1 MTSVHDR
8 RPVGAGATLWSAA
21 IALAL
26 VLGSAFAQPATDGVY
41 YEIFVRSFQDSDG
54 DGIGDLRGV
63 IERLDYLDDLG
74 VDGLWLMP
82 IHPSGS
88 YHGYDVTDYYA
99 VHPDYGT
106 LDDLRDLLDAAHA
119 RDIAVVLD
127 LVVNHTGS
135 GHPWFLAADA
145 GDPAYRDYYS
155 WSDEPLDWRGTGG
168 GPAWHRGADGHY
180 LGLFWSEMPDLNHR
194 NPEVTA
200 AMRDVA
206 AFWLALGVDGFRI
219 DAIQHVIEGED
230 GRIANAPENFAWVA
244 EFERF
249 VRGFDPEAFLVGETW
264 TGVQTIARYHDE
276 ATLDMSFN
284 YPLWGAL
291 LAGIQARS
299 ASDVAVTLRQDE
311 RLYPPGAVRATF
323 LANHDQLRPATT
335 LGVLR
340 RDEPRLMLAA
350 GLLLTMPGTPFL
362 YYGEEIG
369 LPNGPGD
376 RDEEKRTPMRWRP
389 GPGAG
394 FTEAEPWYAF
404 STVDDAIS
412 VATQDADPESLLNR
426 YRDLIALRRSSPALR
441 SGATEVLDSGDSGV
455 LAFRR
460 RAGDEALL
468 VLANVTTRERAID
481 LAAFGFEA
489 ATDLLTG
496 AELERETIL
505 GRLEVLVLAPR

>member
-1 MTSVHDR
+1 
-8 RPVGAGATLWSAA
+8 
-21 IALAL
+21 
-26 VLGSAFAQPATDGVY
+26 
-41 YEIFVRSFQDSDG
+41 
-54 DGIGDLRGV
+54 
-63 IERLDYLDDLG
+63 
-74 VDGLWLMP
+74 
-82 IHPSGS
+82 
-88 YHGYDVTDYYA
+88 VTDYYA

-106 LDDLRDLLDAAHA
+106 LDDLRALLAEAHS

-135 GHPWFLAADA
+135 GHPWFQAADA
-145 GDPAYRDYYS
+145 GNPAYRDYYS
-155 WSDEPLDWRGTGG
+155 WSDGSLDWRGTGG
-168 GPAWHRGADGHY
+168 GPAWHRGSDGHY

-194 NPEVTA
+194 NPEVVA
-200 AMRDVA
+200 AMQDVA
-206 AFWLALGVDGFRI
+206 AFWLSLGVDGFRI

-230 GRIANAPENFAWVA
+230 GQIANAPENVAWVA
-244 EFERF
+244 AFERF
-249 VRGFDPEAFLVGETW
+249 VRGFDPDAFLVGETW
-264 TGVQTIARYHDE
+264 TAVHTIARYHDE

-291 LAGIQARS
+291 LAGVQARS

-311 RLYPPGAVRATF
+311 RLYPPGAVRGTF

-340 RDEPRLMLAA
+340 RDEARLALVA

-376 RDEEKRTPMRWRP
+376 RDEEKRTPMRWEP

-394 FTEAEPWYAF
+394 FSAAEPWYAF
-404 STVDDAIS
+404 STDDDAIS
-412 VATQDADPESLLNR
+412 VAAQEGDPDSLLNR
-426 YRDLIALRRSSPALR
+426 YRRLIALRRASPALR

-460 RAGDEALL
+460 AAEGEELL
-468 VLANVTTRERAID
+468 VLANFTTRDRPID
-481 LAAFGFEA
+481 LGAFGLDG
-489 ATDLLTG
+489 ATDLVAGGT
-496 AELERETIL
+496 LERKTTL
-505 GRLEVLVLAPR
+505 GRLQLLVLAPR